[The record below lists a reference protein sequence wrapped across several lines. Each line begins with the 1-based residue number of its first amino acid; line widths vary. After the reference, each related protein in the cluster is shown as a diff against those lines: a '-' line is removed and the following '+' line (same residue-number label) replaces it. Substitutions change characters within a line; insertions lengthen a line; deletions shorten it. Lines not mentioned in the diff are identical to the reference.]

1 MVFSEVMFLILIIT
15 SAKCADCTQ
24 LNMYIYSLTSSH
36 TFYLGIDDARFNS
49 VKSLCINC
57 CVRGMLSNSG
67 NVRRER
73 EVNQTVM
80 PV

>member
-1 MVFSEVMFLILIIT
+1 MFSEVMFFILIIT

-24 LNMYIYSLTSSH
+24 LITYFCSLTSSH

-49 VKSLCINC
+49 VKSLHINY
-57 CVRGMLSNSG
+57 CVRDMFSNSG
-67 NVRRER
+67 NVRRDR
-73 EVNQTVM
+73 EVNQTVV